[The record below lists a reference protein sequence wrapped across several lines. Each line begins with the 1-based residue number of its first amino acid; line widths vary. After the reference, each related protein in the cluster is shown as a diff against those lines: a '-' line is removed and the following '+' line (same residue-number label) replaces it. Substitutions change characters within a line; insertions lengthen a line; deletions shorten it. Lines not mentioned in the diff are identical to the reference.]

1 MTAIRKATPADI
13 DDCARV
19 LALAFQDDPGT
30 VNFEPDAERRRSLLP
45 AFFRTFVAASLS
57 EEGDLVVAGD
67 PMEGIAS
74 WFGPDRHGPSPDAM
88 GAHGFGDV
96 LAQAGPE
103 SADRLIAMV
112 GEIERQH
119 ALLAGSRHLRLEFY
133 GVVPD
138 RQGTGLG
145 TALIDDGHRRA
156 DGLGLPTYLETF
168 KDSNV
173 GFYQRRGYDVVGEFT
188 IGDGTPG
195 WGMIRPA
202 RTTTSTSR
210 E

>member
-1 MTAIRKATPADI
+1 MTAIRKATLADI

-30 VNFEPDAERRRSLLP
+30 INFEPDEERRRGLLP

-57 EEGDLVVAGD
+57 EKGDLVVAGD
-67 PMEGIAS
+67 PIEGIAS

-96 LAQAGPE
+96 LGLAGPE

-119 ALLAGSRHLRLEFY
+119 ALLTVGRHLRLEFY

-138 RQGTGLG
+138 RQGTGFG
-145 TALIDDGHRRA
+145 TALIEDGHRRA
-156 DGLGLPTYLETF
+156 DELELPAYLETF
-168 KDSNV
+168 SDRNV
-173 GFYQRRGYDVVGEFT
+173 GFYRRRGYEVVGEFT

-202 RTTTSTSR
+202 QHR
-210 E
+210 